1 MNSAFRTLTSFLTLC
16 IIAAVFSFVPAEAA
30 SERVS
35 PYLVEEAVVI
45 PRAES
50 PLSSATRTALIV
62 RDGEV
67 VKVWVYFT
75 DKGFTDNDR
84 FREKAASVSF
94 TDRAMQRR
102 AKVGLDHIV
111 FADLPVNNEYINSIS
126 SLGGKLR
133 RESRWLNAASF
144 EVPVEALDA
153 VQALGFVTR
162 VRPVVTGKHRP
173 LEAQSVRPD
182 DLPNQSLAADVLNYG
197 SSANQLTMINVDQAH
212 QKGLSGAGVTLAI
225 FDTGFRKSHQAFASH
240 YNDGRVLAEHDFIFD
255 DGNTANEGVDWSS
268 QWNHGTYIWSTSGGH
283 VEGTIYGP
291 AYGANFILC
300 KTEDVRSETQVEEDN
315 WVAALEWVDS
325 LGADVVTSSLSYMS
339 WDDGTGYSVSDLD
352 GVTAV
357 TSIVASMAASMGI
370 VVCNSAANDGPLPQ
384 TIGAPADAFDIL
396 TIGAVNS
403 TNQLAS
409 FSSRGPTAD
418 GRIKP
423 EVVAQGVSTFC
434 ASSSS
439 DASYTT
445 VSGTS
450 LSTPLVAGAA
460 CLLVQAK
467 PDYSPEWI
475 RLALMETAGNATDP
489 NNDIG
494 WGLIDVNAALTWG
507 AHFYS
512 DYVMGEAPATVQF
525 YDSSSLATSTWVWS
539 FGDGDSASVQNPTH
553 TFTEPG
559 LYDVSLTIESSLGSM
574 TDVKPAYIALLGDT
588 VTFETDSAYAGK
600 QVVMSINM
608 VNSQPLERLIVPFKF
623 EDNLPMTF
631 DSAELGTRT
640 AYFEHMQKV
649 VSSPVSRRYAY
660 DMWADDGGGSPAL
673 EAGSGEIMKL
683 YFTLNPYAYGGIANV
698 VDSALEPKVLAVSS
712 KYMTYEPV
720 INTGTVSTRFVI
732 RGDLTGD
739 LIIDISDL
747 VYLVD
752 YMFTFGPKP
761 VCLQAGDIDDNLA
774 YDIADLIYLVDYFF
788 NEGPPPPT
796 P

>member
-153 VQALGFVTR
+153 VQALGFVAR
-162 VRPVVTGKHRP
+162 VRPVVAGKHRP

-475 RLALMETAGNATDP
+475 RLALMETAGNAADP